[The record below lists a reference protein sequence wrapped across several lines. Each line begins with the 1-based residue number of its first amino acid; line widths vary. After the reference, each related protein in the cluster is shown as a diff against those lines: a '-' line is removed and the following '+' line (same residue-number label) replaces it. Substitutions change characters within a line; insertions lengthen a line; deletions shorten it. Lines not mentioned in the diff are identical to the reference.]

1 VESEPGKGSCFFFI
15 LPFTLHKEVEDKLIL
30 ERIPLSVAEH
40 KLKGKILL
48 VEDEAINQLVTKR
61 QLELWGLQVEIAQQG
76 EEAIDMHRRNPYD
89 LIMMDIQLPVMDG
102 VTATK
107 KIRAMEQTGLRK
119 TPIVAFTA
127 AALLGDRERFMEQG
141 MDDYIAKPVDM
152 NELYNILA
160 KLLEQ

>member
-1 VESEPGKGSCFFFI
+1 M
-15 LPFTLHKEVEDKLIL
+15 
-30 ERIPLSVAEH
+30 AEH

-107 KIRAMEQTGLRK
+107 EIRAMEQYGLRK

-127 AALLGDRERFMEQG
+127 AALLGDRERFLEQG

-160 KLLEQ
+160 KLLEH